1 MRSVTISVVGA
12 IFAREIYMLLDTVI
26 SSQVGLREESGAER
40 AAALLPLITYKLGIV
55 TGSNTAVENGN
66 SYSVSGSTVCNA
78 ATDLGRCICRQD
90 FAGAGRNFDVT
101 GVVSGVGN

>member
-1 MRSVTISVVGA
+1 MRSLSISVVRA

-55 TGSNTAVENGN
+55 TGSNTAVEDGN
-66 SYSVSGSTVCNA
+66 SYSVSGSPVRNA
-78 ATDLGRCICRQD
+78 AADLGGCICRQD
-90 FAGAGRNFDVT
+90 FAGAGCNFVVT
-101 GVVSGVGN
+101 RVVRRV

>member
-1 MRSVTISVVGA
+1 MCSMTIDIVCA
-12 IFAREIYMLLDTVI
+12 IFAGEIDVLLDPVV

-66 SYSVSGSTVCNA
+66 SYSVSGSTVRNA

>member
-1 MRSVTISVVGA
+1 MCSMTIDIVGA
-12 IFAREIYMLLDTVI
+12 IFAGEIDVLLDPVI

-66 SYSVSGSTVCNA
+66 SYSVSGSTIRNA
-78 ATDLGRCICRQD
+78 ATDVAGGIFRQNL
-90 FAGAGRNFDVT
+90 AGASRNFDVT
-101 GVVSGVGN
+101 GVVRRVGN